1 MAKNQEEIRATVPAN
16 NSWHTKELEE
26 KAAKYGMKK
35 SDFVFMAV
43 DAFINFDDEFLQT
56 LKKQSA
62 RLHIPM
68 YIMIQNTIISNIA
81 KNRAKN
87 EVCGGMPGQLDEYP
101 MFSDA
106 SDSYMLT
113 GKALEEYL
121 FDQYVKEFRQ
131 KKEEN
136 GRDLVK

>member
-1 MAKNQEEIRATVPAN
+1 MGKNQEEIRATVPAN

-43 DAFINFDDEFLQT
+43 DCFMNFDDDFINT
-56 LKKQSA
+56 MRDRSA
-62 RLHIPM
+62 GLRVPL
-68 YIMIQNTIISNIA
+68 YVVIQNTIIAEIA
-81 KNRAKN
+81 KYLARH
-87 EVCGGMPGQLDEYP
+87 EVYGGMEIKLDEYP

-106 SDSYMLT
+106 SGSYMLT

-121 FDQYVKEFRQ
+121 FDRYVKEFRQ
-131 KKEEN
+131 EKGEQSVA
-136 GRDLVK
+136 D